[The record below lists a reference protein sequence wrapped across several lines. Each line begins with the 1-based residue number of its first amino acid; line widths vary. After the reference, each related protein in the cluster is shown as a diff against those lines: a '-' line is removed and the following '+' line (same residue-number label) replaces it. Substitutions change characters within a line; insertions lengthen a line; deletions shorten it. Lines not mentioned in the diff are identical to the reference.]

1 MGFPN
6 ILVVIPN
13 LFPLPSLS
21 HFPFAPVSIYSYS
34 IATPPR
40 WPQLRSLLFLLLS
53 MFTLGYLLTYENSEL
68 GSTNKKE
75 NLTKCGGTHP

>member
-34 IATPPR
+34 IATPPQMA
-40 WPQLRSLLFLLLS
+40 PVAVPSFLTPIYVYSGLS
-53 MFTLGYLLTYENSEL
+53 
-68 GSTNKKE
+68 
-75 NLTKCGGTHP
+75 THI